1 MSVFRPYFVGAM
13 MSDFLSQLSAFAPAV
28 RRNALENLA
37 AGTVFPPESQ
47 DMNMHIHTFFS
58 YNGEGWSPSRVA
70 FEMKKLGLYSAAIC
84 DFDVLQGLEEFLAAA
99 DLLRLRSAVAF
110 ESRVFFQE
118 YADKEINSPGEPGV
132 FYFMGMGFVIPP
144 FKGSKAAEVFNEM
157 LKQSHVRNRNLISRV
172 NAHLKPMAL
181 DYEKDV
187 LPLTPD
193 QNATER
199 HIVLA
204 FYQKALDFF
213 GSPEK
218 AIEFWAAA
226 FKTDLQELSEKSKNS
241 NAFQEFLRSKLMKR
255 GGLGYEQPTPKTFPA
270 LDTAIAMIRECR
282 AIPMSAWLDGS
293 LPGEQNPVEQLECLL
308 SKNVE
313 AVNIIPDRNWNFKDP
328 DVQKQKILEL
338 DRYMQAAQKLDLPVN
353 IGTEGNKPG
362 QRLVDDL
369 NAQAV
374 MRYRPVFL
382 QGAQIMVGHTRLLR
396 FADFSYIDEKAQS
409 LFPKRRHRNAF
420 FAAVGALPAP
430 DENTLHK
437 LQDMQAEKAFAF
449 LSDCAA
455 KQAW

>member
-1 MSVFRPYFVGAM
+1 
-13 MSDFLSQLSAFAPAV
+13 MSDFLSQLSSFDPSV
-28 RRNALENLA
+28 RRNALETLA
-37 AGTVFPPESQ
+37 AGTSFPPESE

-70 FEMKKLGLYSAAIC
+70 YEMKKLGLYSAAIC
-84 DFDVLQGLEEFLAAA
+84 DFDVLQGLDEFLAAA

-118 YADKEINSPGEPGV
+118 YAAQEINSPGEPGV
-132 FYFMGMGFVIPP
+132 FYFMGMGFVKAPQ
-144 FKGSKAAEVFNEM
+144 KGSKTAEVFSEM
-157 LKQSHVRNRNLISRV
+157 LNQSHVRNRNLISRV
-172 NAHLKPMAL
+172 NAHLAPMAL

-193 QNATER
+193 HNATER
-199 HIVLA
+199 HIVFA

-218 AIEFWAAA
+218 ANKFWAGA
-226 FKTDLQELSEKSKNS
+226 FKADVQELNEKNKNS

-255 GGLGYEQPTPKTFPA
+255 GGLGYEQPTQKTFPS
-270 LDTAIAMIRECR
+270 LDTVIAMIRDCK

-308 SKNVE
+308 SKKVE

-328 DVQKQKILEL
+328 AVQTQKIIEL
-338 DRYMQAAQKLDLPVN
+338 DRYMKAAQKLDLPVN

-369 NAQAV
+369 NAEAV
-374 MRYRPVFL
+374 KRYRPLFL
-382 QGAQIMVGHTRLLR
+382 QGAQIIVGHTRLLR
-396 FADFSYIDEKAQS
+396 FANFSYIDEKAQN
-409 LFPKRRHRNAF
+409 LFPERRRRNEF

-430 DENTLHK
+430 DHKTLSK
-437 LQDMQAEKAFAF
+437 LQDMQTEKSFAY
-449 LSDCAA
+449 LCDCAA

>member
-1 MSVFRPYFVGAM
+1 
-13 MSDFLSQLSAFAPAV
+13 MSDLLTQLSDFDPAV
-28 RRNALENLA
+28 RRTALEALA
-37 AGTVFPPESQ
+37 ARTVFPPESQ

-58 YNGEGWSPSRVA
+58 YNGEGWSPSRIA
-70 FEMKKLGLYSAAIC
+70 FEMKKLGMYSAAIC
-84 DFDVLQGLEEFLAAA
+84 DFDVLQGLEEFFAAA

-132 FYFMGMGFVIPP
+132 FYFMGMGFVKQPP
-144 FKGSKAAEVFNEM
+144 QGSKAAQVFNDM
-157 LKQSHVRNRNLISRV
+157 LNQSHVRNRNLISRV
-172 NAHLKPMAL
+172 NAHLAPMSL

-187 LPLTPD
+187 WPLTPD
-193 QNATER
+193 HNATER
-199 HIVLA
+199 HIVFA

-218 AIEFWAAA
+218 AIEFWARV
-226 FKTDLQELSEKSKNS
+226 FKADVQELSEKSKNS

-270 LDTAIAMIRECR
+270 LDTVIAMIRECR
-282 AIPMSAWLDGS
+282 AIPMSAWLDGG

-308 SKNVE
+308 SKKVE
-313 AVNIIPDRNWNFKDP
+313 AVNIIPDRNWNFKDL
-328 DVQKQKILEL
+328 DVQKKKVVEL

-369 NAQAV
+369 NAEAV
-374 MRYRPVFL
+374 KRYRPVFL

-396 FADFSYIDEKAQS
+396 FADFSYIDEKAQN
-409 LFPKRRHRNAF
+409 LFPERRQRNEF
-420 FAAVGALPAP
+420 FASVGALPAP
-430 DENTLHK
+430 DQKTLQK
-437 LQDMQAEKAFAF
+437 LQDMQPEKAFAY

>member
-1 MSVFRPYFVGAM
+1 
-13 MSDFLSQLSAFAPAV
+13 MSDFLTQLSDFDPAV
-28 RRNALENLA
+28 RRNALEVLA
-37 AGTVFPPESQ
+37 ARTVFPPESQ

-58 YNGEGWSPSRVA
+58 YHGEGWSPSRIA

-84 DFDVLQGLEEFLAAA
+84 DFDVLQGLEEFFAAT

-132 FYFMGMGFVIPP
+132 FYFMGMGFVKQPP
-144 FKGSKAAEVFNEM
+144 QGSKAAQVFNDM
-157 LKQSHVRNRNLISRV
+157 LNQSHVRNRNLISRV
-172 NAHLKPMAL
+172 NAHLAPMSL

-187 LPLTPD
+187 WPLTPD
-193 QNATER
+193 HNATER
-199 HIVLA
+199 HIVFA

-218 AIEFWAAA
+218 AIEFWTRV
-226 FKTDLQELSEKSKNS
+226 FKADVQELSEKSKNS

-270 LDTAIAMIRECR
+270 LDTVIAMIRECR
-282 AIPMSAWLDGS
+282 AIPMSAWLDGG
-293 LPGEQNPVEQLECLL
+293 LPGEQNPAEQLECLL
-308 SKNVE
+308 SKKVE

-328 DVQKQKILEL
+328 DVQKKKVVEL
-338 DRYMQAAQKLDLPVN
+338 DRYMQAAQKLGLPVN

-369 NAQAV
+369 NAEAV
-374 MRYRPVFL
+374 KRYRPVFL

-396 FADFSYIDEKAQS
+396 FADFSYIDEKAQN
-409 LFPKRRHRNAF
+409 LFPERRQRNEF
-420 FAAVGALPAP
+420 FASVGALPAP
-430 DENTLHK
+430 DQKTLQK
-437 LQDMQAEKAFAF
+437 LQDMQPEKAFAY